1 MKRYLHFYI
10 WLAAVIM
17 MICSTLTMPAM
28 TKVTSLSDLK
38 VGNVIKIY
46 PKSSNGTSH
55 YAESKLALACSGNNQ
70 YLTSYEKAGSGDSWV
85 LEDAGDGYYYLK
97 NDLGCYWAY
106 QSKSSYNSLTC
117 TTYKSTAVKISLTW
131 DSKYNGVCFW
141 NQKDGTGLNN
151 LNGYNYRY
159 NWYSSKS
166 DYNSSDA
173 NTTFDV
179 AIVQEGE
186 AYIANG
192 IKYLVNQQYG
202 TATVLP
208 NSYHGDIVIPQY
220 VKLGGIVYRVKA
232 LGEKCFYYCSELT
245 SVSLP
250 ISISMLGDMC
260 FAGTNLKSITLPNS
274 VEIIGSQCFA
284 WCSSLENISLPNS
297 IRVIGNGCFNGCEAL
312 KSVKLPNNITSL
324 GSSIFERCTSLT
336 SITFPEKIT
345 SLGNWCFYN
354 CTSLTSVYIPAGV
367 TSLGNK
373 CFYGCTSLKELSLPA
388 SLKNIGENVMDN
400 IDNNI
405 IISCLAQTPPENT
418 NKDFINSKHRLFVP
432 SESLE
437 KYKSSSPW
445 SNAYSINP
453 LYPVT
458 SIILPAEASVVT
470 EKTTTLNLSVLPE
483 NAGSKSVTWS
493 SENPDVASVDANG
506 VITGKK
512 VGTTKI
518 TATATDG
525 TEVSAST
532 NIKVLMPVESITFAE
547 KKISITKT
555 KSTTVSIT
563 VNPTEAGNKNV
574 TWTSSNENV
583 ATVVQSTRFE
593 AIVTGKKVG
602 KAIIK
607 AEAQDG
613 SGVCATCEA
622 EVTPLQVSDFTAKTI
637 SAVKTIPT
645 KMEMDIT
652 PTEAD
657 NQNFKWKSL
666 TPEIATIT
674 EDGTVTGLKM
684 GTAKLQ
690 AVTTDGSNISKTFDV
705 QVTGL
710 PVSTI
715 SMPKEYTIVKTENGK
730 LEYSILPTASDNQT
744 LKWSSNAPAIA
755 SVDETFGVITA
766 NKVGDAIITATA
778 TDGSGISTSTTI
790 HVTPLKVDKVVLNN
804 ETLKVLWSTTETLT
818 ASVAPERADNK
829 TLKWTSDNENIAT
842 VTQEG
847 VVKGVNVGT
856 ANITAT
862 TTDGSNLS
870 ATCKVTVTPVT
881 IDLSTKTINLQQGAT
896 YSEQKVTVLPDNYEH
911 KEVSWSSSDPSVASI
926 DANGKIKAN
935 KPGIATIRYVL
946 NKDNSIY
953 ADCKVIVY
961 APSVVYVGGLYYL
974 LDGKSN
980 TATVTGIYGAN
991 GNGLDASRVAQYYSG
1006 TINIPRSVTYNGIT
1020 YDVTNVGSYSFACQN
1035 DLQSIF
1041 IPTSVKTVERS
1052 ASTKAEKLQMVNVE
1066 EESQLVNIGEN
1077 AFKECTG
1084 LRFFTFEG
1092 TTMKMKSI
1100 DASAFYGCSK
1110 LERVKWVGKST
1121 LMTIGDYAFYKCISL
1136 NNFAMPNSVLS
1147 VGNYSFRYCAGLTNV
1162 SLSSTLSIIYEYAF
1176 GECGFS
1182 HITLPESLVSVQAG
1196 SFINNQ
1202 YLEDITFPAR
1212 MEGIG
1217 SAAFENNA
1225 SLGTV
1230 TFKTEI
1236 NTMTIGDNA
1245 FNLCPVLSKV
1255 NIEHLDS
1262 WAHTNFKNAKA
1273 NPANTSHNIYMNEVE
1288 IIDVVLPTGTRYVNN
1303 NAFNGCS
1310 HIKSLSMPATIDRI
1324 NDNII
1329 YGCSN
1334 LKDVY
1339 CYATEVPP
1347 FIGTQDPAEMDDVF
1361 KAATLHVIYGN
1372 ENAYK
1377 ADSWWG
1383 RFAQVAGCNAPAP
1396 DPIKVESITISQTE
1410 ATLKP
1415 DDTIQLTATVYPT
1428 NADNKKVNWKSSNE
1442 NVAMVTDEGFV
1453 LALAEGTSDII
1464 AEAADGS
1471 GIKAV
1476 CKITVE
1482 KKPSP
1487 DVKLSLI
1494 EFVNSAV
1501 TIEQGKSVLLGVN
1514 YYPENATNKQLAW
1527 TSTRTGVAT
1536 VNDKGIVTAVGEGK
1550 TIITAKSTDGTSLSI
1565 NCVVT
1570 VTPATG
1576 IGNITMSDVKLVIK
1590 DRHLK
1595 VEGLADNDIVQ
1606 IINTIGFTVYKG
1618 TEHEIDLK
1626 AAGVYI
1632 IKVKGKTLKFSVK

>member
-1 MKRYLHFYI
+1 MKRHLYFYY

-17 MICSTLTMPAM
+17 VMCSTATISAQV
-28 TKVTSLSDLK
+28 KVTSLSQLK
-38 VGNVIKIY
+38 AGSVIKIY
-46 PKSSNGTSH
+46 PKDNNGTSH
-55 YAESKLALACSGNNQ
+55 YGESNKALACSGNGKD
-70 YLTSYEKAGSGDSWV
+70 LTSYERAGSGDSWTLV
-85 LEDAGDGYYYLK
+85 DAGDGYYYLK
-97 NDLGCYWAY
+97 NNLGCYWAY
-106 QSKSSYNSLTC
+106 QSKSSFTSLTC
-117 TTYKSTAVKISLTW
+117 TASQSSAVKVSLTW
-131 DSKYNGVCFW
+131 DSTYGGVCFW
-141 NQKDGTGLNN
+141 NEQDGTGLNN
-151 LNGYNYRY
+151 LNGFGYRF
-159 NWYSSKS
+159 NWWSLQS

-179 AIVQEGE
+179 AILQEGSGE
-186 AYIANG
+186 PVNTLVQKTING
-192 IKYLVNQQYG
+192 LRYLLNLRSKTAKVLG
-202 TATVLP
+202 TEP
-208 NSYHGDIVIPQY
+208 NRYFVAAVIPQSVRYNGNDY
-220 VKLGGIVYRVKA
+220 VV
-232 LGEKCFYYCSELT
+232 T
-245 SVSLP
+245 S
-250 ISISMLGDMC
+250 LGDHC
-260 FAGTNLKSITLPNS
+260 FSRCGDLTSITLPNS
-274 VEIIGSQCFA
+274 IT
-284 WCSSLENISLPNS
+284 SLGTN
-297 IRVIGNGCFNGCEAL
+297 CFNGCA
-312 KSVKLPNNITSL
+312 
-324 GSSIFERCTSLT
+324 SLT
-336 SITFPEKIT
+336 SITLPDGIT
-345 SLGNWCFYN
+345 SLGDCCFSG
-354 CTSLTSVYIPAGV
+354 CASLTSITLPDGI
-367 TSLGNK
+367 TSLGGG
-373 CFYGCTSLKELSLPA
+373 CFYDCAALTSITLPNSITSLGANCFKGCAALTSITLPDGITSLGYGCFFGCTGLTSITLPDGITSLENNCFASCRSLEKISLP
-388 SLKNIGENVMDN
+388 STLKVIGEEVLKDVS
-400 IDNNI
+400 NNI
-405 IISCLAQTPPENT
+405 TIYCFAQTPPVNISY
-418 NKDFINSKHRLFVP
+418 DFVNSKCRLFVP
-432 SESLE
+432 RGSME
-437 KYKSSSPW
+437 KYKNTYPW
-445 SNAYSINP
+445 SNAYDNIDP
-453 LYPVT
+453 LY
-458 SIILPAEASVVT
+458 L
-470 EKTTTLNLSVLPE
+470 
-483 NAGSKSVTWS
+483 
-493 SENPDVASVDANG
+493 
-506 VITGKK
+506 
-512 VGTTKI
+512 
-518 TATATDG
+518 
-525 TEVSAST
+525 
-532 NIKVLMPVESITFAE
+532 VESIAVP
-547 KKISITKT
+547 SDVSVGKT
-555 KSTTVSIT
+555 ETTNLEYT
-563 VNPTEAGNKNV
+563 VLPDDV
-574 TWTSSNENV
+574 EN
-583 ATVVQSTRFE
+583 
-593 AIVTGKKVG
+593 KKV
-602 KAIIK
+602 I
-607 AEAQDG
+607 
-613 SGVCATCEA
+613 
-622 EVTPLQVSDFTAKTI
+622 
-637 SAVKTIPT
+637 
-645 KMEMDIT
+645 
-652 PTEAD
+652 
-657 NQNFKWKSL
+657 
-666 TPEIATIT
+666 
-674 EDGTVTGLKM
+674 
-684 GTAKLQ
+684 
-690 AVTTDGSNISKTFDV
+690 
-705 QVTGL
+705 
-710 PVSTI
+710 
-715 SMPKEYTIVKTENGK
+715 
-730 LEYSILPTASDNQT
+730 
-744 LKWSSNAPAIA
+744 WSSKNPDIA
-755 SVDETFGVITA
+755 SVDETSGVITA
-766 NKVGDAIITATA
+766 NKMGDAVITATA
-778 TDGSGISTSTTI
+778 TDGSGISASTTI
-790 HVTPLKVDKVVLNN
+790 HVTPLKVSHIGITKEMSLLRTTTGQI
-804 ETLKVLWSTTETLT
+804 ETTFE
-818 ASVAPERADNK
+818 PELADIK

-862 TTDGSNLS
+862 TTDGSNVS
-870 ATCKVTVTPVT
+870 ATCKVTVMPIT
-881 IDLSTKTINLQQGAT
+881 INLSTKTINLQQGAT
-896 YSEQKVTVLPDNYEH
+896 YSEQEVKVLPDNYEH

-946 NKDNSIY
+946 DRDNNIY
-953 ADCKVIVY
+953 ADCKIIVY

-1217 SAAFENNA
+1217 SAAFENNV

-1245 FNLCPVLSKV
+1245 FNLCPALSKV

-1273 NPANTSHNIYMNEVE
+1273 NPANTSHNIYMNGVE

-1396 DPIKVESITISQTE
+1396 DLIKVESITISQTE

-1428 NADNKKVNWKSSNE
+1428 NADNKKINWKSSNE

-1464 AEAADGS
+1464 AEAVDGS

-1482 KKPSP
+1482 KKPSS

-1527 TSTRTGVAT
+1527 TSARTGVAT
-1536 VNDKGIVTAVGEGK
+1536 VDDKGVVTAVGEGK
-1550 TIITAKSTDGTSLSI
+1550 SIITAKSTDGTDLSI

-1576 IGNITMSDVKLVIK
+1576 IGNITMGDVKLVIK

-1595 VEGLADNDIVQ
+1595 VEGLVDNDVVQ

-1632 IKVKGKTLKFSVK
+1632 MKVKGKTLKFSVK

>member
-1 MKRYLHFYI
+1 MKRYLHFYV
-10 WLAAVIM
+10 WLTVVIM
-17 MICSTLTMPAM
+17 MVCSATTMFAQ
-28 TKVTSLSDLK
+28 TKVTSLSQLK
-38 VGNVIKIY
+38 VGSVIKIY
-46 PKSSNGTSH
+46 PKESDGTSH
-55 YAESKLALACSGNNQ
+55 YGDSKYALACSDDGDN
-70 YLTSYEKAGSGDSWV
+70 LTSYWKAKYGDRWTLV
-85 LEDAGDGYYYLK
+85 DAGNGYYCLK
-97 NDLGCYWAY
+97 NNFGYYWTY
-106 QSKSSYNSLTC
+106 QGTGNGARLTC
-117 TTYKSTAVKISLTW
+117 VSDANSAVKVRLCWNPKFGGI
-131 DSKYNGVCFW
+131 CFW
-141 NQKDGTGLNN
+141 NKNDDSGLTN
-151 LNGYNYRY
+151 LYDSNYQY
-159 NWYSSKS
+159 NWYL
-166 DYNSSDA
+166 NSSDA
-173 NTTFDV
+173 NATFDIEIIQNGSGNV
-179 AIVQEGE
+179 VQTNMIIDGDF
-186 AYIANG
+186 
-192 IKYLVNQQYG
+192 KYNLDFKQK
-202 TATVLP
+202 TAQLLP
-208 NSYHGDIVIPQY
+208 NGYDKNH
-220 VKLGGIVYRVKA
+220 
-232 LGEKCFYYCSELT
+232 F
-245 SVSLP
+245 
-250 ISISMLGDMC
+250 
-260 FAGTNLKSITLPNS
+260 SITIPSN
-274 VEIIGSQCFA
+274 VVYKG
-284 WCSSLENISLPNS
+284 
-297 IRVIGNGCFNGCEAL
+297 
-312 KSVKLPNNITSL
+312 TDY
-324 GSSIFERCTSLT
+324 
-336 SITFPEKIT
+336 KIT
-345 SLGNWCFYN
+345 SLGDDCFFGCKGLTEISLPEGINSLGKACFAWCGIEYIDLPQ
-354 CTSLTSVYIPAGV
+354 SLTSLGKSCFIQCSNLSRITLPEGITSIPDFCFEYCSNLRRV
-367 TSLGNK
+367 TLPSTMQTIEDRVFDHGYAYGMEIT
-373 CFYGCTSLKELSLPA
+373 CFATVPPKMFSNAITS
-388 SLKNIGENVMDN
+388 
-400 IDNNI
+400 
-405 IISCLAQTPPENT
+405 
-418 NKDFINSKHRLFVP
+418 DFTLYVHK
-432 SESLE
+432 ESLQ
-437 KYKSSSPW
+437 KYKNESPW
-445 SNAYSINP
+445 NNASEIYPLTPSIEMPGEFSMVRTTTAKIDYSICPINVANKNVKWSSDAP
-453 LYPVT
+453 TIATVDEK
-458 SIILPAEASVVT
+458 SGVVT
-470 EKTTTLNLSVLPE
+470 AHNVGDAAIT
-483 NAGSKSVTWS
+483 
-493 SENPDVASVDANG
+493 VAL
-506 VITGKK
+506 
-512 VGTTKI
+512 
-518 TATATDG
+518 TDYP
-525 TEVSAST
+525 EVSAST
-532 NIKVLMPVESITFAE
+532 
-547 KKISITKT
+547 
-555 KSTTVSIT
+555 TV
-563 VNPTEAGNKNV
+563 
-574 TWTSSNENV
+574 
-583 ATVVQSTRFE
+583 
-593 AIVTGKKVG
+593 
-602 KAIIK
+602 
-607 AEAQDG
+607 
-613 SGVCATCEA
+613 
-622 EVTPLQVSDFTAKTI
+622 
-637 SAVKTIPT
+637 
-645 KMEMDIT
+645 
-652 PTEAD
+652 
-657 NQNFKWKSL
+657 
-666 TPEIATIT
+666 
-674 EDGTVTGLKM
+674 
-684 GTAKLQ
+684 
-690 AVTTDGSNISKTFDV
+690 
-705 QVTGL
+705 
-710 PVSTI
+710 
-715 SMPKEYTIVKTENGK
+715 
-730 LEYSILPTASDNQT
+730 
-744 LKWSSNAPAIA
+744 
-755 SVDETFGVITA
+755 
-766 NKVGDAIITATA
+766 
-778 TDGSGISTSTTI
+778 
-790 HVTPLKVDKVVLNN
+790 HVTPLLVNDIKLNK
-804 ETLKVLWSTTETLT
+804 ETMNLPWSSTESLT
-818 ASVAPERADNK
+818 AIVAPDLADNK
-829 TLKWTSDNENIAT
+829 TLKWTSDDESIAM
-842 VTQEG
+842 VMQDG

-856 ANITAT
+856 TNVTAT
-862 TTDGSNLS
+862 AIDGSNVS
-870 ATCKVTVTPVT
+870 AICKVIVTPAS
-881 IDLSTKTINLQQGAT
+881 IELSTKTVNLQQGGT
-896 YSEQKVTVLPDNYEH
+896 YSEQEIKVLPDISVN
-911 KEVSWSSSDPSVASI
+911 KNITWASTDPNVASI
-926 DANGKIKAN
+926 DANGMITAN
-935 KPGIATIRYVL
+935 KPGIATIRYVF
-946 NKDNSIY
+946 KDDKSVY
-953 ADCKVIVY
+953 ADSKVIVY

-1041 IPTSVKTVERS
+1041 IPTSVKTVEQF

-1110 LERVKWVGKST
+1110 LKRVKWVGKST

-1245 FNLCPVLSKV
+1245 FNLCPALSKV

-1273 NPANTSHNIYMNEVE
+1273 NPANTSHNIYMNGVE

-1415 DDTIQLTATVYPT
+1415 DDTIQLSATVYPT
-1428 NADNKKVNWKSSNE
+1428 NADNKKINWKSSNE

-1464 AEAADGS
+1464 VEATDGS

-1527 TSTRTGVAT
+1527 TSARTGVAT
-1536 VNDKGIVTAVGEGK
+1536 VDDKGVVTAVGEGK
-1550 TIITAKSTDGTSLSI
+1550 TVITAKSTDGTGLFI

-1576 IGNITMSDVKLVIK
+1576 IGNITMGDVKLIINK
-1590 DRHLK
+1590 RHLK
-1595 VEGLADNDIVQ
+1595 VEGLADNDVVQ

-1626 AAGVYI
+1626 AAGIYI

>member
-1 MKRYLHFYI
+1 MKEKKQYGFWRLLLMIIF
-10 WLAAVIM
+10 AV
-17 MICSTLTMPAM
+17 CSTTTISAQI
-28 TKVTSLSDLK
+28 KVTSLSQLK
-38 VGNVIKIY
+38 AGNVIKIY
-46 PKSSNGTSH
+46 PKDSNGTSH
-55 YAESKLALACSGNNQ
+55 YGESKYALACSGNQNS
-70 YLTSYEKAGSGDSWV
+70 LTSYEKAGSGDSWTLV
-85 LEDAGDGYYYLK
+85 DAGSGYYYLK
-97 NDLGCYWAY
+97 NNLGCYWAY
-106 QSKSSYNSLTC
+106 QGKSSSTSLTC
-117 TTYKSTAVKISLTW
+117 TASQSSAVKVSLTW
-131 DSKYNGVCFW
+131 DSKYGGVCFW

-151 LNGYNYRY
+151 LFNNNNRY
-159 NWYSSKS
+159 NWWSSKS

-179 AIVQEGE
+179 AIEDFVD
-186 AYIANG
+186 I
-192 IKYLVNQQYG
+192 VNFAFNPKSK
-202 TATVLP
+202 TATVLRG
-208 NSYHGDIVIPQY
+208 NYGGDVVIPQSVVYDGNDY
-220 VKLGGIVYRVKA
+220 VVTSL
-232 LGEKCFYYCSELT
+232 ENKCFYDCRYLTSIILPNSITSIPDECFHGCRSLT

-250 ISISMLGDMC
+250 NNIASLGNNCFISCD
-260 FAGTNLKSITLPNS
+260 K
-274 VEIIGSQCFA
+274 
-284 WCSSLENISLPNS
+284 LETINLPNS
-297 IRVIGNGCFNGCEAL
+297 IISIGNGCFAFCRSL
-312 KSVKLPNNITSL
+312 KSVILP
-324 GSSIFERCTSLT
+324 T
-336 SITFPEKIT
+336 SITKLSKDCFNGAGLTNILIPEGVV
-345 SLGNWCFYN
+345 SLEPYCF
-354 CTSLTSVYIPAGV
+354 A
-367 TSLGNK
+367 
-373 CFYGCTSLKELSLPA
+373 GCTKLTEIILP
-388 SLKNIGENVMDN
+388 STLTNCYSDIWGLGTPEFG
-400 IDNNI
+400 NNKMI
-405 IISCLAQTPPENT
+405 ACLAAIPPVAASN
-418 NKDFINSKHRLFVP
+418 FIGSYCNLYVP
-432 SESLE
+432 SKAIEQ
-437 KYKSSSPW
+437 YKNTSPW
-445 SNAYSINP
+445 NRAFSISP
-453 LYPVT
+453 LYPIEAISLSKEC
-458 SIILPAEASVVT
+458 SIARTKTKKLDYSILPQNEGP
-470 EKTTTLNLSVLPE
+470 KI
-483 NAGSKSVTWS
+483 VTWS
-493 SENPDVASVDANG
+493 SENLNVASVDANG
-506 VITGKK
+506 VITGKAI
-512 VGTTKI
+512 GATNI
-518 TATATDG
+518 IATA
-525 TEVSAST
+525 A
-532 NIKVLMPVESITFAE
+532 
-547 KKISITKT
+547 
-555 KSTTVSIT
+555 
-563 VNPTEAGNKNV
+563 
-574 TWTSSNENV
+574 
-583 ATVVQSTRFE
+583 
-593 AIVTGKKVG
+593 
-602 KAIIK
+602 
-607 AEAQDG
+607 DG
-613 SGVCATCEA
+613 SGVSATCKV
-622 EVTPLQVSDFTAKTI
+622 EVTPLLVSDI
-637 SAVKTIPT
+637 STQTTSVVKTIPT
-645 KMEMDIT
+645 EMEMSIT
-652 PTEAD
+652 PAEAD
-657 NQNFKWKSL
+657 NQKLKWTSL
-666 TPEIATIT
+666 TPNVATVT
-674 EDGTVTGLKM
+674 EDGMVTGLKM

-690 AVTTDGSNISKTFDV
+690 AESTDGSNIARTFDV

-715 SMPKEYTIVKTENGK
+715 SMPKEASIVKTEK
-730 LEYSILPTASDNQT
+730 QKFEYTILPLASDNQK
-744 LKWSSNAPAIA
+744 LKWSSNAPTIA
-755 SVDETFGVITA
+755 SVDETSGVITA
-766 NKVGDAIITATA
+766 HKVGDAVITATA
-778 TDGSGISTSTTI
+778 TDGSGVSASTMIHVIPLEVSHIEITKELSLLRTMTGQIETTI
-790 HVTPLKVDKVVLNN
+790 
-804 ETLKVLWSTTETLT
+804 E
-818 ASVAPERADNK
+818 PEFADNK
-829 TLKWTSDNENIAT
+829 TLKWESDNENIAT
-842 VTQEG
+842 VTQKG

-862 TTDGSNLS
+862 TTDGSNVS
-870 ATCKVTVTPVT
+870 ATCKVTVTPIT
-881 IDLSTKTINLQQGAT
+881 IDLSTKTINLQQGAI
-896 YSEQKVTVLPDNYEH
+896 YSEQEVKVLPDNYEY
-911 KEVSWSSSDPSVASI
+911 KAISWSSSDPSVASI

-946 NKDNSIY
+946 NKDNNIY

-1121 LMTIGDYAFYKCISL
+1121 LMTIGDYAFYKCTSL

-1245 FNLCPVLSKV
+1245 FNLCPALSKV

-1273 NPANTSHNIYMNEVE
+1273 NPANTSHNIYMNGVE

-1428 NADNKKVNWKSSNE
+1428 NADNKKINWKSSNE

-1501 TIEQGKSVLLGVN
+1501 TIEQGKSVLLEVN
-1514 YYPENATNKQLAW
+1514 YYPENATNKQLNW
-1527 TSTRTGVAT
+1527 TSARASVAT
-1536 VNDKGIVTAVGEGK
+1536 VNDKGVVTAVGEGK
-1550 TIITAKSTDGTSLSI
+1550 TIITAKSTDGTGLSI

-1576 IGNITMSDVKLVIK
+1576 IGNITMGDVKLVVK

-1595 VEGLADNDIVQ
+1595 IEGLADNNIVQ